1 MRSHNPIASI
11 GNSSSLLASLIAA
24 VLVFSPVFLMSLW
37 SGEAQAH
44 KGHGGPMVTLMKKKE
59 ALKAM
64 LPGGAKI
71 VKRKQKVDSEAAERV
86 EDAYG
91 VDLANSI
98 YTYYLAKDREN
109 GKFIGAAIVQK
120 FSYRH
125 GDVSIAV
132 GIDADQRITKAA
144 ITGVSE
150 KYIPEFEGTVGTG
163 FIDKYEGMTLKELAE
178 EVAALGESADK
189 PTRLFMSRLLEAAAL
204 LDAFLHSAR

>member
-1 MRSHNPIASI
+1 MRSN
-11 GNSSSLLASLIAA
+11 NSTARNGVPRSLLASLLAA
-24 VLVFSPVFLMSLW
+24 ALVFSPAMLMSLW
-37 SGEAQAH
+37 AGKAEAH
-44 KGHGGPMVTLMKKKE
+44 KGHGGPMVTIMKKKT

-64 LPGGAKI
+64 LPARAKV
-71 VKRKQKVDSEAAERV
+71 VKRKQKVSSEAASRV
-86 EDAYG
+86 EKEYG

-98 YTYYLAKDREN
+98 YTYYLAKNRDSGE
-109 GKFIGAAIVQK
+109 FTGAAIIQK

-132 GIDADQRITKAA
+132 GIGADQRITKVA

-163 FIDKYEGMTLKELAE
+163 FIEKYAGMSLKDLAGE
-178 EVAALGESADK
+178 AAGLESADK
-189 PTRLFMSRLLEAAAL
+189 PTRLFVSRLLEAAAL